1 MFILI
6 IVLSDLSYRFVD
18 LRPELVKSIESDAT
32 LEMTQEYD
40 EIDTIGQSLRAY
52 NYF

>member
-1 MFILI
+1 MFIL
-6 IVLSDLSYRFVD
+6 LSDLSYRFVD

-40 EIDTIGQSLRAY
+40 EIDTIGQNLRAY